1 VLQAGGGTC
10 KTEKSARALTSNE
23 QPVRAAL
30 GPIRHEGW
38 LLALLQKGCG
48 LSGHGK
54 LQTEISQASWTPVN
68 AHGLVDCKW
77 HDEMVRFAPP
87 HRCNSA
93 HKSVGCKCVAHT
105 LFCQHKSAFE
115 KEAV

>member
-1 VLQAGGGTC
+1 MNSLCGQRWGRFATKAGCSHSC
-10 KTEKSARALTSNE
+10 KRG
-23 QPVRAAL
+23 VVCR
-30 GPIRHEGW
+30 GM
-38 LLALLQKGCG
+38 
-48 LSGHGK
+48 GK